1 MDAQRYMH
9 RDPGASQWAH
19 QGTTGPIQ
27 ERLANLIITDMKNIL
42 HLVQNTKGNESL
54 EPQMCL
60 SIHEWAFRWGNEDN
74 LVAGNSLTFSSWR
87 QTHHQVWKESLPP
100 SSCIPTAR
108 YSSVNLLALCSF
120 VLCRNSELGPAVL
133 FSQHTPKEFLGE
145 TFILRAHSGITEFPL
160 YNSLKG
166 NSAQMSWIYWRE
178 N

>member
-9 RDPGASQWAH
+9 RNPGASQWAH

-54 EPQMCL
+54 EPQMYL

>member
-1 MDAQRYMH
+1 MH

-19 QGTTGPIQ
+19 QGTMGHIQ

-74 LVAGNSLTFSSWR
+74 LVAGNSLTFYSWR
-87 QTHHQVWKESLPP
+87 QTHHQVCKESLPP

-120 VLCRNSELGPAVL
+120 VICRNNELGPAVL

-145 TFILRAHSGITEFPL
+145 TFTLRAHSGITEFPL

-166 NSAQMSWIYWRE
+166 SSAQMSWIYWRE